1 MKKNYLKSLLA
12 LGLSVSMLAACGG
25 GGTTSTKTSSASK
38 TSNASTAT
46 SSTTAS
52 KSTSAATSN
61 GDAIRLINGKIEID
75 AQLKE
80 AAKLFKEK
88 TGQEVVIE
96 SMGGGV
102 DIQGQIKSYFA
113 ADNMPDMFVIGG
125 DGDYKNWEGKCAD
138 LSDCKFASDTDYG
151 YKDKNDGT
159 LVGFPYA
166 VEGL

>member
-12 LGLSVSMLAACGG
+12 LGLSVSMLAACGGG

-102 DIQGQIKSYFA
+102 D
-113 ADNMPDMFVIGG
+113 
-125 DGDYKNWEGKCAD
+125 
-138 LSDCKFASDTDYG
+138 
-151 YKDKNDGT
+151 
-159 LVGFPYA
+159 
-166 VEGL
+166 